1 MLLVDIPWRLAEA
14 SCAACR
20 RAANLRA
27 DRGVIREAALALG
40 KKLLLGGGVLMIAAH
55 AHGLVAC
62 ELRHV
67 PRPAAEVLRKPIK
80 PIELDMLFVARRAVP
95 YTAPSRRIIL
105 Q

>member
-1 MLLVDIPWRLAEA
+1 M
-14 SCAACR
+14 
-20 RAANLRA
+20 
-27 DRGVIREAALALG
+27 G

-67 PRPAAEVLRKPIK
+67 PRSAGEVLRKPIK
-80 PIELDMLFVARRAVP
+80 LIELDRLLITRRAVSD
-95 YTAPSRRIIL
+95 TAPSRRLIL